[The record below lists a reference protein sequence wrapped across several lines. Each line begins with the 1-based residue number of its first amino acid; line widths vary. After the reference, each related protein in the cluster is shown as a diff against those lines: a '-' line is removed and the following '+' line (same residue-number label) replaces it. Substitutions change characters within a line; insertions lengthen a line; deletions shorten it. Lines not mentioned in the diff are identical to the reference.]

1 MKIHLSCPARELSV
15 CYGDNVTK
23 ILLMKNEIDIMG
35 ERLLPLCKIDLKK
48 LKTFS
53 GKGKSVDEFLQGD
66 KKLFHLPPYQQAF
79 EMVEDCGEWLSVEE
93 QDSSLRFGLLYNL
106 RIIMYSSP
114 DQVSQCHL
122 LTLY

>member
-1 MKIHLSCPARELSV
+1 MRELSV
-15 CYGDNVTK
+15 CYANNVTK
-23 ILLMKNEIDIMG
+23 IALMKNEIDIMG

-66 KKLFHLPPYQQAF
+66 KKLFHLPPYRQAF